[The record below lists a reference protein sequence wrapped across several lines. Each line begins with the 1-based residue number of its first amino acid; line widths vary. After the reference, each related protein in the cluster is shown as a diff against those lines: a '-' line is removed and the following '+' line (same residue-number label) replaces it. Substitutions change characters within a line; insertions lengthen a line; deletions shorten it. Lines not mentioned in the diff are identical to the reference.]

1 MNKPDENKRTD
12 WPVFD
17 NEDQEVE
24 YFDNLDVSEYDYEP
38 LPENMKIKRQHYR
51 PTPTIQETFIRTVE
65 NLSYLQGA
73 LREKKDFTYRLL
85 KIMREVEA
93 IEKEVNNINMGG

>member
-24 YFDNLDVSEYDYEP
+24 YFDNLDVSEYDYED

-51 PTPTIQETFIRTVE
+51 PAPTIQEKFIRTVE

-73 LREKKDFTYRLL
+73 LRDNKDFTYRLL

-93 IEKEVNNINMGG
+93 IEKEVNKVNTGV